1 MKGMKEGGRERVMV
15 LKRERVMVLKRKREK
30 KRVAFALHVLT
41 FERERERER
50 EKLQLLKPLMCIAH
64 EHSTSVTLN
73 YCHLLLYAATPARMH
88 HACKKS

>member
-1 MKGMKEGGRERVMV
+1 MVFDERNERGRER
-15 LKRERVMVLKRKREK
+15 ESDGFEEK
-30 KRVAFALHVLT
+30 
-41 FERERERER
+41 ER

>member
-1 MKGMKEGGRERVMV
+1 MKGMKEGG
-15 LKRERVMVLKRKREK
+15 RERVMVLKRKREK

-41 FERERERER
+41 FERERER